1 MKVIVVSNINSPTL
15 DSLHCCTNVIENMFG
30 IKLADAADIRKDRL
44 ILQVIQCRGIKPS
57 VIICV
62 STSSNNSVVTPS
74 HMALRLA
81 LALAGCA
88 YGIPTLIMLSLLIT
102 HTV

>member
-44 ILQVIQCRGIKPS
+44 ILQVIS
-57 VIICV
+57 VPRHKAIG
-62 STSSNNSVVTPS
+62 NY
-74 HMALRLA
+74 LRLD
-81 LALAGCA
+81 
-88 YGIPTLIMLSLLIT
+88 IIKQ
-102 HTV
+102 